1 MVSVPLAKIVANPFR
16 DLTLFPL
23 DEAQVEKLMRSMDRH
38 GFFGGIRA
46 RQVDSLY
53 QIGMGHHRVE
63 AARRKKLGS
72 IDIDIRDM
80 SDADMIRLMTS
91 ENAIQA
97 GSRAPAIMNEV
108 SAAVGQLAMAVLSSE
123 MLSQI
128 RESIPEIA
136 QCFQNQRAL
145 DAARGTLENGE
156 GIGEPLIRS
165 YLGGGDPDDCPR
177 SKHQISD
184 GLAALKS
191 AGLYTKVI
199 SEVRDRIA
207 AEAAEQERQAEQ
219 AEREAE
225 RAKSEAKSAAERRKA
240 EAAADAAKK
249 KKKSAGKASEARD
262 RANRTSSST
271 KERQPQTY
279 DPRCV
284 NVFANAEQERAFREA
299 VTVTAAARQ
308 FISVDHQLPL
318 AKRMVKELRDREE
331 YRGRLSATTISMFVS
346 NVIQDAIR
354 AQKQINEQERQAL
367 LHQQYQEMFLDR
379 FKLVQWSLDG
389 VNTNADKL
397 LKFVTEHPEFA
408 EHPKLG
414 GLVPKI
420 DAVIECLSGL
430 KEQLHGKEVETTGKK
445 GPRLIEV
452 KRNVGN

>member
-225 RAKSEAKSAAERRKA
+225 RAKSEAKSAAERRNQRLNLRCVEISSVNRLRGVFRAAGGAGDTTFAWIAVYSEAALICGDAMSVVVLRTAVADGAMRLTPADA
-240 EAAADAAKK
+240 EAIFSGVAD
-249 KKKSAGKASEARD
+249 
-262 RANRTSSST
+262 
-271 KERQPQTY
+271 
-279 DPRCV
+279 
-284 NVFANAEQERAFREA
+284 
-299 VTVTAAARQ
+299 
-308 FISVDHQLPL
+308 
-318 AKRMVKELRDREE
+318 
-331 YRGRLSATTISMFVS
+331 TI
-346 NVIQDAIR
+346 
-354 AQKQINEQERQAL
+354 L
-367 LHQQYQEMFLDR
+367 
-379 FKLVQWSLDG
+379 
-389 VNTNADKL
+389 
-397 LKFVTEHPEFA
+397 
-408 EHPKLG
+408 
-414 GLVPKI
+414 
-420 DAVIECLSGL
+420 
-430 KEQLHGKEVETTGKK
+430 
-445 GPRLIEV
+445 
-452 KRNVGN
+452 